1 MYLWIR
7 FVKGSSNFF
16 PNLGSRGQRAP
27 NYKKGKMWK
36 ITNVLIKNRA
46 PFYLQG
52 MINLYLLRKKTIH
65 QLDNEN
71 K

>member
-36 ITNVLIKNRA
+36 ITNVLIKNGGTFLSPGNDKFVPSSHKNNTSTR
-46 PFYLQG
+46 
-52 MINLYLLRKKTIH
+52 
-65 QLDNEN
+65 
-71 K
+71 

>member
-36 ITNVLIKNRA
+36 ITNVLIKNRGTFLSLGNDKFV
-46 PFYLQG
+46 PSSHK
-52 MINLYLLRKKTIH
+52 NNTSTR
-65 QLDNEN
+65 
-71 K
+71 

>member
-27 NYKKGKMWK
+27 NYNRGKKWK
-36 ITNVLIKNRA
+36 ITNVSVKNTDT
-46 PFYLQG
+46 F
-52 MINLYLLRKKTIH
+52 
-65 QLDNEN
+65 
-71 K
+71 